1 MLLLQHQKKVWH
13 NYRETK
19 SKKYKNL
26 KRKINEK
33 NKLATTKKIRQKDDD
48 VVFVKQVPMHP
59 QDRIKKLAKDD
70 DVVFVKQVPLHL
82 RDRLKKKTREL
93 KPIHPHDKV

>member
-13 NYRETK
+13 NYREKK

-59 QDRIKKLAKDD
+59 RDRIKKLAKDD

>member
-1 MLLLQHQKKVWH
+1 MAQLQRNKIKKSIKILS
-13 NYRETK
+13 EK
-19 SKKYKNL
+19 PMK
-26 KRKINEK
+26 KINQ
-33 NKLATTKKIRQKDDD
+33 LLPKKIRQKDDD

-59 QDRIKKLAKDD
+59 RDRIKKLAKDD

-93 KPIHPHDKV
+93 KPIHPRDKM